1 MEVKIRKMTIALRN
15 TNTKLTK
22 LSKKAN
28 AGDVEH
34 IMKLQDVGPKMLVV
48 IRVIKKVTYPHAV
61 RMSKISEKQ
70 PKPERVKVQEEA
82 KAKKKVKVL
91 TKQIRQTIVMPVNS
105 VGSII
110 KVVNRARNR
119 TQPSQRLRSK
129 WH

>member
-15 TNTKLTK
+15 TNTK

-70 PKPERVKVQEEA
+70 PKPERVKAQEKA
-82 KAKKKVKVL
+82 KAKVKVI
-91 TKQIRQTIVMPVNS
+91 TKQIRLKIVMPVNS

>member
-1 MEVKIRKMTIALRN
+1 MTIALRN

-28 AGDVEH
+28 AGDAEH

-70 PKPERVKVQEEA
+70 PKPERVKAQEKA
-82 KAKKKVKVL
+82 KAKAKEKVKVT